1 MDLEKAIKTYQV
13 AIMKAP
19 KEKKTAEGQ
28 FVVLE
33 SENAALNKAL
43 KEGKAALDE
52 AIAMANSLK
61 SE

>member
-1 MDLEKAIKTYQV
+1 
-13 AIMKAP
+13 MKAP
-19 KEKKTAEGQ
+19 KEKKAAEGQ

-33 SENAALNKAL
+33 SENVALNKAL
-43 KEGKAALDE
+43 KEGKVALDE